1 MKTSFKDARILL
13 TGASSGIGRA
23 LAVEL
28 AKQGAKLAL
37 VSRRQPPLDDLA
49 RLIHEKG
56 GTATVVTGDVTDAG
70 QRQRLIASAVAALG
84 GLDILINNAGVGARG
99 WFTESTPE
107 TLRQIMEVNFFAA
120 AELTRAALPHLKK
133 GRDPMIVNVSSAVG
147 RRGLPGCAE
156 YCASKFAL
164 TGWSES
170 LRGELVNDGVHVMVV
185 SPGAIQTGFR
195 DNLLADRMDYGAM
208 ASQDMTAE
216 RCAEIIVRGMRCK
229 ALETVITIKAKGLVW
244 GQRFLPGLVDWLL
257 RRHVRSH
264 APSPR
269 KG

>member
-1 MKTSFKDARILL
+1 MKISLKDARILL

-23 LAVEL
+23 LALEL
-28 AKQGAKLAL
+28 ARHGAKLAL
-37 VSRRQPPLDDLA
+37 VSRQKPVLDDLA
-49 RLIHEKG
+49 RLIEEQG
-56 GTATVVTGDVTDAG
+56 GTAVVVPADVTNAE
-70 QRQRLIASAVAALG
+70 QRQLLVAAAVESLG

-99 WFTESTPE
+99 WFTESSPE
-107 TLRQIMEVNFFAA
+107 TLRPIMEVNFFAA
-120 AELTRAALPHLKK
+120 AELTRLAIPHLKK
-133 GRDPMIVNVSSAVG
+133 GRDPMLVNVSSAVG

-170 LRGELVNDGVHVMVV
+170 LRGELVNDNIHVMIV

-195 DNLLADRMDYGAM
+195 DNLLADRGDYGAM
-208 ASQDMTAE
+208 ARQDMTAE
-216 RCAEIIVRGMRCK
+216 RCAQIIVRGMRCK
-229 ALETVITIKAKGLVW
+229 ALETVITIKAKALVW

-264 APSPR
+264 TPSPR